1 MMRGVLLLTLAL
13 AAPAASQ
20 NADPASPP
28 VPVVRAVPMLPPS
41 HPSPPRAERVEAV
54 DIPQAAKDAG
64 HNGSAKYIAT
74 VGADG
79 KLIALTLA
87 ESSMSPAIDAAVK
100 ARAETLWYSAATDK
114 AGNKVEGTVEV
125 RIGYARHDADSPGGG
140 IATYTCGDLVREW
153 DWFTAANA
161 GRRKLFW
168 LWNAYTSL
176 PSIIAM
182 QDGVMQNA
190 EERVA
195 SRKARE
201 TMWAKLIKRCR
212 KTPERLMLDEVDQ
225 PVAYANLVNS
235 F

>member
-1 MMRGVLLLTLAL
+1 M
-13 AAPAASQ
+13 APAE
-20 NADPASPP
+20 P
-28 VPVVRAVPMLPPS
+28 
-41 HPSPPRAERVEAV
+41 HPRTARAERVRTV

-64 HNGSAKYIAT
+64 HNGTASFTAT
-74 VGADG
+74 VGKDG
-79 KLIALTLA
+79 QLVALTLKQ
-87 ESSMSPAIDAAVK
+87 SSMSPAIDAAVEAK
-100 ARAETLWYSAATDK
+100 ARSLRYTPATDADGK
-114 AGNKVEGTVEV
+114 SIEGTVDV
-125 RIGYARHDADSPGGG
+125 VASYARHDSDSPGGG

-190 EERVA
+190 EERMA
-195 SRKARE
+195 SRTARE